1 MPVPERIK
9 NFINGKWVD
18 AISKKTFASCNPA
31 DRRDIIGSVAD
42 SDFRDVNAAVSSA
55 RLAFPSWSN
64 CPAPK
69 RGEILYR
76 AAEILVKR
84 KEVLGALV
92 TREMGKILAE
102 GLGDVQEAIDMT
114 YYMAGEGRRLCGET
128 VPSELANKDAKSVRC
143 PVGVFGLI
151 TPWNF
156 PIAIPSWKIIPALIA
171 GNTVV
176 FKPAEETPICA
187 TRFVEVLEE
196 AGVPSGVINLVHG
209 FGETVGD
216 PIVRHPDVDAVA
228 FTGSNAVG
236 SQIAGI
242 CGSLQKHFMMET
254 GGKNPIIIM
263 DDADL
268 DLACEGALWG
278 GFGTSGQRCTAAS
291 RLIVH
296 EKVYDVFIKKFRAKA
311 LSLIVGNGQDKK
323 TQMGPIVSHAQYK
336 KVVSYIAVGKKEGAR
351 LILGGKGMHQ
361 GSCAHGTFIAPTIF
375 VDVTPT
381 MRIAREEI
389 FGPVVSILK
398 IGNLQEAIKIANDV
412 AFGLSGA
419 IYSQNVNHTAIFER
433 DMDAGLV
440 YINASTIGAE
450 IQLPFGGTK
459 KTGLGPRDAGG
470 RGGALDHYTKWK
482 VIYRDFSGRLQKAQ
496 ID

>member
-1 MPVPERIK
+1 MTEKIK

-18 AISKKTFASCNPA
+18 AVSKKTFESYNPA
-31 DRRDIIGSVAD
+31 DRRDVIAHVAH
-42 SDFRDVNAAVSSA
+42 SDIRDVNAAVAAA
-55 RLAFPSWSN
+55 RLAFPSWVSL
-64 CPAPK
+64 PAPK

-76 AAEILVKR
+76 AAEMLVKR
-84 KEVLGALV
+84 KPVLGMLV
-92 TREMGKILAE
+92 TREMGKILPE

-128 VPSELANKDAKSVRC
+128 VPSELPNKDAKSLRV
-143 PVGVFGLI
+143 PIGVFGLI

-156 PIAIPSWKIIPALIA
+156 PIAIPSWKITPALIA

-176 FKPAEETPICA
+176 FKPAEETPVCA

-196 AGVPSGVINLVHG
+196 AGVPPGVVNLVHG
-209 FGETVGD
+209 FGETAGD
-216 PIVRHPDVDAVA
+216 PLVRHPDVDAIA
-228 FTGSNAVG
+228 FTGSNQVG
-236 SQIAGI
+236 AQMAGL

-263 DDADL
+263 DDADI
-268 DLACEGALWG
+268 DLAVEGSLWG
-278 GFGTSGQRCTAAS
+278 GFGTTGQRCTAAS

-296 EKVYDVFIKKFRAKA
+296 QKIYDPFIKKLKERAA
-311 LSLIVGNGQDKK
+311 RLIVGNGQEQK
-323 TQMGPIVSHAQYK
+323 TDMGPIVSEAQYQ
-336 KVVSYIAVGKKEGAR
+336 KVVHYIDIGKKEGAR
-351 LILGGKGMHQ
+351 LILGGKRIKK
-361 GSCAHGTFIAPTIF
+361 GSCTYGTFMEPTIF
-375 VDVTPT
+375 IDVAPT
-381 MRIAREEI
+381 MRIAQEEI

-398 IGNLQEAIKIANDV
+398 VSNLTEAIKIANDV
-412 AFGLSGA
+412 PFGLSA
-419 IYSQNVNHTAIFER
+419 ALYSRDVNNTAVFER
-433 DMDAGLV
+433 DMDAGII
-440 YINASTIGAE
+440 YINAATIGAE

-482 VIYRDFSGRLQKAQ
+482 VIYRDFSGNLQKAQ

>member
-1 MPVPERIK
+1 MTESIN
-9 NFINGKWVD
+9 NFINGKWVQ
-18 AISKKTFASCNPA
+18 AMSGKRFPSLNPA
-31 DRRDIIGSVAD
+31 DSRDVIARVAD
-42 SDFRDVNAAVSSA
+42 SDVRDVNAAVKAA

-64 CPAPK
+64 LPAPK
-69 RGEILYR
+69 RGEMLYR
-76 AAEILVKR
+76 AAEIMVKR
-84 KEVLGALV
+84 KKVLGTLV
-92 TREMGKILAE
+92 TREMGKILPE

-128 VPSELANKDAKSVRC
+128 VPSELPNKDAKSIRV
-143 PVGVFGLI
+143 PMGVCGLI

-156 PIAIPSWKIIPALIA
+156 PIAIPSWKITPALIA

-176 FKPAEETPICA
+176 FKPAEETPVCA
-187 TRFVEVLEE
+187 TRFVEILEE
-196 AGVPSGVINLVHG
+196 AGVPHGVINLVHG

-216 PIVRHPDVDAVA
+216 PLVRHPNVDAIA
-228 FTGSNAVG
+228 FTGSNEVG

-263 DDADL
+263 DDADM
-268 DLACEGALWG
+268 DLAIEGALWG

-296 EKVYDVFIKKFRAKA
+296 KKVCDRLIKQFRKRAA
-311 LSLIVGNGQDKK
+311 CLIVGNGQEQK
-323 TQMGPIVSHAQYK
+323 TQMGPMVNEAQYQK
-336 KVVSYIAVGKKEGAR
+336 ALNYIDIGKKEGAR
-351 LILGGKGMHQ
+351 LILGGKGTKR
-361 GSCAHGTFIAPTIF
+361 GNCAYGNFIEPTIF
-375 VDVTPT
+375 VDVTPA

-398 IGNLQEAIKIANDV
+398 VNNLREAIKIANDIS
-412 AFGLSGA
+412 FGLSAA
-419 IYSQNVNHTAIFER
+419 IYSRDVNKTAVFER
-433 DMDAGLV
+433 DMDAGLI

-482 VIYRDFSGRLQKAQ
+482 VIYRDFSGHLQKAQ

>member
-1 MPVPERIK
+1 MSEKIK
-9 NFINGKWVD
+9 NYINGKWVD
-18 AISKKTFASCNPA
+18 AVSRKTFESRNPA
-31 DRRDIIGSVAD
+31 DRRDVIATVAD
-42 SDFRDVNAAVSSA
+42 SDVRDVNAAVGAA
-55 RLAFPSWSN
+55 RLAFPAWSN
-64 CPAPK
+64 LPAPK

-84 KEVLGALV
+84 KQALGTMV
-92 TREMGKILAE
+92 TREMGKILPE

-128 VPSELANKDAKSVRC
+128 VPSELPNKDAKSVRV

-156 PIAIPSWKIIPALIA
+156 PIAIPSWKIAPALIA
-171 GNTVV
+171 GNTIV
-176 FKPAEETPICA
+176 FKPAEETPVCA

-196 AGVPSGVINLVHG
+196 AGLPRGVINLVHG
-209 FGETVGD
+209 FGEKVGD
-216 PIVRHPDVDAVA
+216 PIVRHPDVSAIA
-228 FTGSNAVG
+228 FTGSNEVG
-236 SQIAGI
+236 SQLAGL

-263 DDADL
+263 DDADIE
-268 DLACEGALWG
+268 LALQGALWG

-296 EKVYDVFIKKFRAKA
+296 KRVYDLFIKKFKEKA
-311 LSLIVGNGQDKK
+311 ARLIVGNGQDKK
-323 TQMGPIVSHAQYK
+323 TDMGPIVSEAQYQ
-336 KVVSYIAVGKKEGAR
+336 KVLGYIDIGKKEGAR
-351 LILGGKGMHQ
+351 LILGGHGMKKGK
-361 GSCAHGTFIAPTIF
+361 CAHGTFIEPTIF
-375 VDVTPT
+375 IDVKPA

-389 FGPVVSILK
+389 FGPVVSVLK
-398 IGNLQEAIKIANDV
+398 VNNLREGIKIANDV
-412 AFGLSGA
+412 SFGLSAA
-419 IYSQNVNHTAIFER
+419 IYSRDVNKTAIFER
-433 DMDAGLV
+433 DMDAGLI

-470 RGGALDHYTKWK
+470 RGGALDHYTQWK
-482 VIYRDFSGRLQKAQ
+482 VIYRDFSGKLQKAQ
-496 ID
+496 IA

>member
-1 MPVPERIK
+1 MTEKIK

-18 AISKKTFASCNPA
+18 AISKKTFTSCNPA
-31 DRRDIIGSVAD
+31 DQRDVIAHVAD
-42 SDFRDVNAAVSSA
+42 SNVRDVNVAVASA
-55 RLAFPSWSN
+55 RKAFPSWSSL
-64 CPAPK
+64 PAPK

-84 KEVLGALV
+84 KEVLGKMV
-92 TREMGKILAE
+92 TREMGKILKE

-128 VPSELANKDAKSVRC
+128 VPSELPNKDAKSVRV

-171 GNTVV
+171 GNTIV
-176 FKPAEETPICA
+176 FKPAEETPVCA

-196 AGVPSGVINLVHG
+196 AGLPHGVLNLVHG

-216 PIVRHPDVDAVA
+216 PIVRHLDVDAIA
-228 FTGSNAVG
+228 FTGSNEVG
-236 SQIAGI
+236 SQIATT
-242 CGSLQKHFMMET
+242 CASLQKHFMMET

-296 EKVYDVFIKKFRAKA
+296 QKIYDRFVKKFKERAA
-311 LSLIVGNGQDKK
+311 RLVLGTDL
-323 TQMGPIVSHAQYK
+323 GPIVSPAQYD
-336 KVVSYIAVGKKEGAR
+336 KVLDYIAIGEKEGAR
-351 LILGGKGMHQ
+351 LILGGTTPARGNGNKRGKY
-361 GSCAHGTFIAPTIF
+361 AYGTFIEPTIF

-398 IGNLQEAIKIANDV
+398 VSNLKEAIKIANDV
-412 AFGLSGA
+412 SFGLSAA
-419 IYSQNVNHTAIFER
+419 IYSKDVNNTAVFER
-433 DMDAGLV
+433 DMDAGII

-482 VIYRDFSGRLQKAQ
+482 VIYRDFSGHLQKAQ